1 MMYMNLGGI
10 SDEVRGVRFD
20 GKVALV
26 TGGARG
32 QGRSHALNLARR
44 GADVVILD
52 ILDQIPAV
60 EYTMSRQSDMDETVK
75 LIEAEDRRVI
85 AIKGDVRRYEDVEKA
100 VDAAVGQFGHLDLVS
115 ANAGV
120 MPTTGE
126 ASQQL
131 DAWHAAVDTMLSG
144 VYYTLRAST
153 KPMVESGRGG
163 SIVITGSTSSFQGV
177 AYDIR
182 TLNPGQMGYGAAK
195 HGVIALMRNFA
206 RALGSYNVRVNLVAP
221 QGVRTPMLI
230 NDFFGP
236 SVRDGAPPGWM
247 ANAMGTDIVE
257 PQDVSEAV
265 LWLLSDEARYVTGT
279 SIAVDSGTL
288 VM

>member
-1 MMYMNLGGI
+1 MM
-10 SDEVRGVRFD
+10 RFD
-20 GKVALV
+20 GKAALI

-32 QGRSHALNLARR
+32 QGRSHAVNLAKR

-52 ILDQIPAV
+52 IADQIPSV
-60 EYTMSRQSDMDETVK
+60 EYPMSTKADLDEAVK
-75 LIEAEDRRVI
+75 LVEAEGRQ
-85 AIKGDVRRYEDVEKA
+85 AIGIQGDVRNYEDVEKA
-100 VDAAVGQFGHLDLVS
+100 VAAAVSQFGHLDLVS

-126 ASQQL
+126 PSQQL
-131 DAWHAAVDTMLSG
+131 DAWHATIDTMLTG
-144 VYYTLRAST
+144 VFYTLRAAT

-163 SIVITGSTSSFQGV
+163 SIVITGSTSTFQGV
-177 AYDIR
+177 AYNLR

-195 HGVIALMRNFA
+195 HGIVALMRNFA

-230 NDFFGP
+230 NEFFGP
-236 SVRDGAPPGWM
+236 SVRDEAPPGWM

-265 LWLLSDEARYVTGT
+265 MWLLSDEARYVTGT